1 MKKSFKSTTKIGIY
15 IITLVLSA
23 VLLIVGHSLV
33 YDREVMFQGGIE
45 DGASK
50 AVVTKIIR
58 EIKNEYSYDENHI
71 LQDLLVVFEC
81 EITSGEHKGEKVFAE
96 ESIQA
101 TDAQKI
107 ETVEVGD
114 KIIVTES
121 EGQVCDFIMYEYDR
135 TGPLWVLGIVFVLLV
150 LVFGGFKG
158 VNTIVSLGFTCA
170 AVFTVFLPSVMAG
183 RNIYFWAIITCI
195 YITVMT
201 LLITNGYNRKTL
213 SAIIGCSSGVLVSG
227 ILTVIFSNVTKLTGI
242 TSQETI
248 YIRDDFNIDLK
259 ALIFGAIILGAV
271 GAVMDVSMSISS
283 SLRELYDQLPDPTFK
298 GLFKSGITIGR
309 DVMGTMA
316 NTLVLAYIGCELSS
330 TVLLVAYNSS
340 ITTLFAL
347 EKIIVEVMNALV
359 GSLGI
364 LLTIPLTAAVSSLL
378 YITENKDPHK
388 KDKYYVEPSEEPD
401 LFQKTES

>member
-135 TGPLWVLGIVFVLLV
+135 IGPLWVLGIVFVLLV

-201 LLITNGYNRKTL
+201 LLITNGYTRKTL

-259 ALIFGAIILGAV
+259 ALVFAGIVLGAL

-283 SLRELYDQLPDPTFK
+283 SLRELYDKLPEPTFK
-298 GLFKSGITIGR
+298 SLFKSGITIGR
-309 DVMGTMA
+309 DIMGTMA
-316 NTLVLAYIGCELSS
+316 NTLVLAYIGCELSA
-330 TVLLVAYNSS
+330 TVLLVAYSSS
-340 ITTLFAL
+340 ITTLFAV
-347 EKIIVEVMNALV
+347 EKIVVEVMNALV